1 MLDAGQI
8 ELDAQAAVHALADRW
23 VIVNGAE
30 KVRAL
35 FRRDY
40 VSALGVETGRPN
52 VTVADLD
59 YPSPA
64 QDDVIDL
71 EDGTRYHVRGV
82 QPDGAGATVL
92 LLERQP

>member
-1 MLDAGQI
+1 MFDPAQLAA
-8 ELDAQAAVHALADRW
+8 DAQAAVHALADRW
-23 VIVNGAE
+23 VIVNGADR
-30 KVRAL
+30 VRAL

-40 VSALGVETGRPN
+40 VTALGVETGRPN
-52 VTVADLD
+52 ITVSDLD

-64 QDDVIDL
+64 HDDVIDL

-92 LLERQP
+92 LLEKQA